1 MSSQL
6 NAGHSG
12 TGLSLPQSPLDP
24 GFHCVR
30 VHWIRAFIAFQ
41 LAKRTR
47 AMMLIPFT
55 PVDDTL
61 LDKKVINP

>member
-1 MSSQL
+1 M
-6 NAGHSG
+6 
-12 TGLSLPQSPLDP
+12 PQSPLDP

-30 VHWIRAFIAFQ
+30 MHWIRAFMAFQ